1 MELYRKGN
9 AFDRLL
15 ALHGSSLCS
24 ETHRRQIQELIHR
37 AIELGGGLVLI
48 TRLGI
53 ENWFAIA
60 QAKGEEDQGIF
71 KELEEQLRGCV
82 DSSDA
87 RNWKIPAS
95 SGMTIGVS

>member
-24 ETHRRQIQELIHR
+24 ETHRKQILELIHR

-53 ENWFAIA
+53 ENWFAVA
-60 QAKGEEDQGIF
+60 QAKGEEQGIF

-87 RNWKIPAS
+87 RNWKIS
-95 SGMTIGVS
+95 GHLGMTMGVS

>member
-15 ALHGSSLCS
+15 ALHGSTLCS
-24 ETHRRQIQELIHR
+24 DTHRRQILELVHH

-53 ENWFAIA
+53 ENWFAIR
-60 QAKGEEDQGIF
+60 QANGDDQGIF
-71 KELEEQLRGCV
+71 KQLEEQLRDCI
-82 DSSDA
+82 DSSEA
-87 RNWKIPAS
+87 QNWKIPTMP
-95 SGMTIGVS
+95 GMSIDVS